1 MAIIW
6 SAAELAKL
14 YRRINNA
21 LDAYISYCHHAA
33 AAAPYN
39 RDFWEN
45 ESTWAESTQLRL
57 IDRTI
62 AWMSYSVNQ
71 DDSLLI
77 EDLKDDF

>member
-14 YRRINNA
+14 YRRVDNA
-21 LDAYISYCHHAA
+21 LDVYISYCHHAA
-33 AAAPYN
+33 AAVPYN
-39 RDFWEN
+39 REFWER
-45 ESTWAESTQLRL
+45 ESAWAESAQLRM

-62 AWMSYSVNQ
+62 AWMGYSVNQ
-71 DDSLLI
+71 NDSLLI